1 MIDWGKLYFKHIENC
16 KNRVIEKGKIYHK
29 HHIIP
34 KSSGG
39 NDDENN
45 LIILTYKQH
54 VFAHFLLYKWNPVNS
69 NWIAYRL
76 MSGIDENKKQAIEK
90 LKIKRIKESLNNRN
104 WSPEIIEERRK
115 TMIKNI
121 QNLSDEEF
129 YLKFIEPMEGPNH
142 PMYGV
147 KRPGELAG
155 NFGTSKGKYIL
166 IDPLNNKL
174 EFKNI
179 KSLIKWGLNEL
190 TIRNWVN
197 KGKIIKNPK
206 CNKPFKWEGF
216 EIIFESNPNYGKVHE
231 KSKNRKRKLIK
242 LK

>member
-1 MIDWGKLYFKHIENC
+1 MINWEALYNKHIENC
-16 KNRVIEKGKIYHK
+16 KNQPIKEEKTYYK
-29 HHIIP
+29 HHILP

-39 NDDENN
+39 DDSESN
-45 LIILTYKQH
+45 LILLTYPQH
-54 VFAHFLLYKWNPVNS
+54 VFAHFLLYKWKPTNS
-69 NWIAYRL
+69 NWISYRL
-76 MSGIDENKKQAIEK
+76 MSGINENKKQAIEE
-90 LKIKRIKESLNNRN
+90 LKIKRIKESSNNRN
-104 WSPEIIEERRK
+104 WSSEIIEERRK

-129 YLKFIEPMEGPNH
+129 YLKFIEPKEGPNH

-155 NFGTSKGKYIL
+155 NFGTSKGKYFL
-166 IDPLNNKL
+166 IDPLLNQL
-174 EFKNI
+174 EFPNI
-179 KSLIKWGLNEL
+179 KSLIKYGVNEL

-216 EIIFESNPNYGKVHE
+216 EIKFELNPEYGKTHK
-231 KSKNRKRKLIK
+231 KSKNRKRIIK
-242 LK
+242 

>member
-1 MIDWGKLYFKHIENC
+1 MINWETLYNTHIDRC
-16 KNRVIEKGKIYHK
+16 KGNLRIEGEIYHN
-29 HHIIP
+29 HHILP
-34 KSSGG
+34 KSDKGS
-39 NDDENN
+39 DDKSN
-45 LIILTYKQH
+45 LILLTYEQH
-54 VFAHFLLYKWNPVNS
+54 VFAHYLLYKWKPTNS
-69 NWIAYRL
+69 NWISYRL
-76 MSGIDENKKQAIEK
+76 MSGVSKTKKQAVEE
-90 LKIKRIKESLNNRN
+90 LKIKRIKESLNNKN

-121 QNLSDEEF
+121 QNLSNEEF

-166 IDPLNNKL
+166 IDPLNNQL

-197 KGKIIKNPK
+197 KGKILKNPK

-216 EIIFESNPNYGKVHE
+216 EIKFESNLNYGKVYE
-231 KSKNRKRKLIK
+231 KVKNRKRKIN
-242 LK
+242 